1 MENKHTPVIVT
12 LSSYARSENG
22 EKEQPIKL
30 MCHGKLRPMSDG
42 CMLRYQEI
50 QQEDPKSAPMVQ
62 DVILNVQT
70 GSVPRVTMTRLGD
83 YGTTMVFVKDR
94 RFEGAYHTPYGDLGL
109 ALYAMQVQCKLGED
123 YGSIHLEYQLDMQG
137 SYSAVQC
144 IDVSFCAES
153 SQLC

>member
-1 MENKHTPVIVT
+1 MEVKPTPVIVT
-12 LSSYARSENG
+12 LQSYARGERG

-30 MCHGKLRPMSDG
+30 MCHGKMRPTSDG
-42 CMLRYQEI
+42 CMVRYQEI
-50 QQEDPKSAPMVQ
+50 QQEEPNGPSMIQ
-62 DVILNVQT
+62 DVILNVQS

-109 ALYAMQVQCKLGED
+109 ALFAMQVQCKVEED
-123 YGSIHLEYQLDMQG
+123 HGSVHLEYQLDMQG

-144 IDVSFCAES
+144 IDVSWCAES
-153 SQLC
+153 SPC

>member
-1 MENKHTPVIVT
+1 MENKMIPVIVT
-12 LSSYARSENG
+12 LQSYARGERG

-30 MCHGKLRPMSDG
+30 MCRGRMRPTGDG
-42 CMLRYQEI
+42 CMLRYQEV
-50 QQEDPKSAPMVQ
+50 QQDDTGETLAQ
-62 DVILNVQT
+62 DVILNVQNT
-70 GSVPRVTMTRLGD
+70 PEPRVTMTRLGD

-94 RFEGAYHTPYGDLGL
+94 RFEGAYHTPFGDLGL

-144 IDVSFCAES
+144 IDVSFCEES
-153 SQLC
+153 SQPC

>member
-1 MENKHTPVIVT
+1 MEHQLIPVIVT
-12 LSSYARSENG
+12 LQSYARGERG

-30 MCHGKLRPMSDG
+30 MCRGRMRPTGDG
-42 CMLRYQEI
+42 YMLRYQEV
-50 QQEDPKSAPMVQ
+50 QQDDTGETLAQ
-62 DVILNVQT
+62 DVILNVQNT
-70 GSVPRVTMTRLGD
+70 PEPRVTMTRLGD

-109 ALYAMQVQCKLGED
+109 ALYAMQVQCKVAED
-123 YGSIHLEYQLDMQG
+123 HGHVHLEYQLDMQG

-153 SQLC
+153 SRPC

>member
-1 MENKHTPVIVT
+1 MDMKPIPVLVT
-12 LSSYARSENG
+12 LSSYAKGEHG

-30 MCHGKLRPMSDG
+30 MCHGKLKLTADG
-42 CMLRYQEI
+42 CMLKYQEI
-50 QQEDPKSAPMVQ
+50 QQDDTGATNAQ
-62 DVILNVQT
+62 DVILNIQPKD
-70 GSVPRVTMTRLGD
+70 GPRVTMTRLGD

-109 ALYAMQVQCKLGED
+109 ALYAMQVQCKVAED
-123 YGSIHLEYQLDMQG
+123 HGSVHLEYQLDMQG

-153 SQLC
+153 STPC